1 MHFAA
6 LVKFNLQ
13 FLFCFILQILL
24 HVLILLILNAA
35 YLANSYLILIQGS
48 LIAPVIF
55 DLSYVVSCFRS
66 LSFCILL
73 SSFLTGILQCTQGII
88 AKTLPQGKAKIQ
100 DISFFLELAQGPS
113 TYFKS
118 TLFSRFRKI
127 VFNKKTGYRLSLNQ
141 FLLPNFSKQN
151 E

>member
-35 YLANSYLILIQGS
+35 YLANSYLILILRSVLLQITFF
-48 LIAPVIF
+48 LHIAFFIF
-55 DLSYVVSCFRS
+55 NRY
-66 LSFCILL
+66 
-73 SSFLTGILQCTQGII
+73 SSMRARNNTII

-100 DISFFLELAQGPS
+100 DISFFLEFAQGPS

-127 VFNKKTGYRLSLNQ
+127 VFNKKNWLSTVLDSIS
-141 FLLPNFSKQN
+141 FAKFFKAK
-151 E
+151 